1 MKKKYIWLFAE
12 NHGDTA
18 DNNSFYFWQHVVDI
32 KDDIDKY
39 FLLTRNKK
47 NKEFYKTLSSREK
60 KYILWKNSIKHYR
73 IYFSTDIYIVTLGGK
88 DVVPDK
94 LGILSVKFS
103 PQKPLIRLGHGNL
116 AIKKV
121 GYEGVSYTNNLIR
134 TLYFNPIIKET
145 FMEQNNFK
153 DYQLYYSD
161 YLPRYKEL
169 FRRESK
175 RVKDDTKRIV
185 WFLTWREYFGENIET
200 ILFMHQMRYIFKDQR
215 LHDYMGANKVQ
226 FTICLHQFFD
236 TQKMEPLKPEFEKL
250 GIIVKYAT
258 EIDVM
263 DEVVNNDVL
272 ITDYSS
278 IGFDFTILDKPVI
291 MYQPDLE
298 EYLSLRELYCSIEEL
313 KEYSLQ
319 EPEQL
324 VDCLV
329 NETYQVNPFFKK
341 RSAPSVNPE
350 YVMAGKHIDKMYE
363 SFAHMQRHKVTFL
376 GYNFFG
382 AGGTVFA
389 TRALAEA
396 LMEQGYLVELR
407 SLKRNGFAMGLPY
420 GLNAS
425 YEYDSPSKRKSDVI
439 KRNLFRFDRFFH
451 YLNYDKNKKNLVP
464 FAEISLRR
472 RLKKIHSETVIS
484 TRESLHFFL
493 KDASSPFI
501 KNKIYFYHCP
511 AEIFDM
517 NFPGA
522 MEQLKKIKIGKA
534 VFVTENNRELFIQ
547 KYGLENYDQYIVL
560 GNALESYRC
569 KSRSEIHTVEKKDVY
584 RGIYLVRIDQTRKED
599 LDNLLDFGRYLKERK
614 IFDIKIDVYGT
625 GGYMNQFLDILYDE
639 ELMDYI
645 VVKGVTDDVKTEMER
660 HDAVVDFSKNH
671 SFGMPYIEG
680 ILNGK
685 MVYCMKNTGSAEVLS
700 EFPECYIQSYD
711 DLVEKMRRLP
721 EIPLEQL
728 QKYYDVISEKY
739 SRETVGKKFIDYLNR

>member
-1 MKKKYIWLFAE
+1 MKNYIWLFAE

-18 DNNSFYFWQHVVDI
+18 DNNSFYFWQHVVAK

-47 NKEFYKTLSSREK
+47 NREFYKTLSSREK
-60 KYILWKNSIKHYR
+60 KYILWKNSAKHYR
-73 IYFSTDIYIVTLGGK
+73 IFFATDIYIVTLGGK

-94 LGILSVKFS
+94 LGILPVKFS
-103 PQKPLIRLGHGNL
+103 PKKPLIRLGHGNL

-121 GYEGVSYTNNLIR
+121 GYEGVSYSNNLIR
-134 TLYFNPIIKET
+134 TLYFNPMIKET

-169 FRRESK
+169 FRRESQK
-175 RVKDDTKRIV
+175 KQDDVKKIV

-200 ILFMHQMRYIFKDQR
+200 ILFMHQLRYVFRDRR
-215 LHDYMGANKVQ
+215 LHKYMETHKVQ

-250 GIIVKYAT
+250 GVIVKYAT

-263 DEVVNNDVL
+263 DEIVNNDVL

-291 MYQPDLE
+291 MYQPDME

-313 KEYSLQ
+313 KEYSIQ
-319 EPEQL
+319 KPDKL
-324 VDCLV
+324 VECLV
-329 NETYQVNPFFKK
+329 NEEYGVNPFFKK
-341 RSAPSVNPE
+341 RSAPSVDPE
-350 YVMAGKHIDKMYE
+350 YVMAGKHIDEMYE
-363 SFAHMQRHKVTFL
+363 SFAKMQRHKVTFL

-396 LMEQGYLVELR
+396 LLEQGYLVELC
-407 SLKRNGFAMGLPY
+407 SLKRNGLGMGMPY
-420 GLNAS
+420 GLNTS
-425 YEYDSPSKRKSDVI
+425 YQYDSPSRRKTEVL
-439 KRNLFRFDRFFH
+439 KRNLLRFDCFFN

-464 FAEISLRR
+464 YAEISLRR
-472 RLKKIHSETVIS
+472 KLRQIHSETVVS

-493 KDASSPFI
+493 KDAASPFI

-522 MEQLKKIKIGKA
+522 MEKLKKIQIGKA
-534 VFVTENNRELFIQ
+534 VFVTDNNRELFIE
-547 KYGLENYDQYIVL
+547 KYGLENYDRYIVL
-560 GNALESYRC
+560 GNALESYRST
-569 KSRSEIHTVEKKDVY
+569 SRSKIQTVKRKDIY
-584 RGIYLVRIDQTRKED
+584 RGIYLVRIDPTRKED
-599 LDNLLDFGRYLKERK
+599 LDNLLDFGRYLKK
-614 IFDIKIDVYGT
+614 KNIQDIKIDVYGT
-625 GGYMNQFLDILYDE
+625 GGYMNQFLDILYDD

-645 VVKGVTDDVKTEMER
+645 IPKGITEDIKTEMEW

-700 EFPECYIQSYD
+700 EFPECYIHSYE
-711 DLVEKMRRLP
+711 DLVKKMRSLP
-721 EIPLEQL
+721 EISLEQL
-728 QKYYDVISEKY
+728 QKYYDVISQKY
-739 SRETVGKKFIDYLNR
+739 SREKIAEKFIEFINS